1 MEGFGKTKAEQFI
14 KIVLL
19 VIINKNLIDSDETGK
34 FFHPSSWVCPLE
46 CRHPLPIETIGVGGY
61 SDTPHRLGS
70 HGKGCLY
77 GMTAK
82 DIEGLATVAEN
93 SIPNHCALVYHPVG
107 DGRIAYN

>member
-1 MEGFGKTKAEQFI
+1 MEGFGKTKAEQFM

-61 SDTPHRLGS
+61 SDTPHRLVS

-82 DIEGLATVAEN
+82 AIKTKK
-93 SIPNHCALVYHPVG
+93 H
-107 DGRIAYN
+107 